1 MKLYVLKSIQQIR
14 SSLFIPLTIFLTGVL
29 LLIYMIKAEGEPG
42 AIPLAMTLGGLV
54 WITQKLKYR
63 HR

>member
-1 MKLYVLKSIQQIR
+1 MPI
-14 SSLFIPLTIFLTGVL
+14 TIFLTGVL